1 MRITLL
7 LAFFSLSS
15 SVFGQIDQSLLV
27 IGRTTGSKTF
37 YDGNSTRIFGFAQTL
52 GAAIDIPGPTLIVN
66 EGDSIE
72 IDFWNMSQG
81 APHTIHLHG
90 LDVNQ
95 ENDGVPALSWDVG
108 HNQHGFYKFKAPHP
122 GTYLY
127 HCHVVSTIHVQA
139 GMYGVIIV
147 RPANGS
153 SNLTWL
159 GGETFDVD
167 FLFTCSEV
175 DTNWH
180 TDGVLDHPYDTI
192 NPMMAVMVPSSYAPQ
207 YYLVNGL
214 SDTQL
219 SNPANYFVA
228 GENNKVLARLV
239 NVGYYGVR
247 YIFPSALNARTV
259 SSDGRPLPMEY
270 LSDTVEVM
278 PGERY
283 GTLLQLGSDSLYPVT
298 IEYFNLNTQTVTSI
312 QTAYIRTSGLGIEL
326 NEEINNVI
334 SPNPSNGIF
343 YSNTDFEEP
352 YTVYTLLG
360 EARLTSQSKV
370 IDIQHLP
377 DGMYILKYRS
387 SIVKLIKR

>member
-1 MRITLL
+1 MRIRLL
-7 LAFFSLSS
+7 FVFFSITSS
-15 SVFGQIDQSLLV
+15 LFGQIDQSLLV
-27 IGRTTGSKTF
+27 IGRTTGTKTF
-37 YDGNSTRIFGFAQTL
+37 YDGNTTRIFGFAQTL
-52 GAAIDIPGPTLIVN
+52 GAPIDVPGPTLIVK
-66 EGDSIE
+66 EGDSVE

-95 ENDGVPALSWDVG
+95 ENDGVPMLSWDVD

-147 RPANGS
+147 QPSNGA

-159 GGETFDVD
+159 GGENFDID
-167 FLFTCSEV
+167 FLFTSSEV

-180 TDGVLDHPYDTI
+180 TDAVLDHPYDTI

-219 SNPANYFVA
+219 SNPANYFIA
-228 GENNKVLARLV
+228 AENDKVLARLV

-247 YIFPSALNARTV
+247 YIFPSTINARTV
-259 SSDGRPLPMEY
+259 SSDGRPLPLEY
-270 LSDTVEVM
+270 VSDTVEVL

-283 GTLLQLGSDSLYPVT
+283 GTLLQLGSDSIYPVRV
-298 IEYFNLNTQTVTSI
+298 EYFNLNTQAVTSI

-326 NEEINNVI
+326 LKEEKIVI
-334 SPNPSNGIF
+334 SPNPSKGLFFANV
-343 YSNTDFEEP
+343 DFEEP
-352 YTVYTLLG
+352 YTVYNLLG
-360 EARLTSQSKV
+360 EARLTSQSNV
-370 IDIQHLP
+370 IDIQDFP
-377 DGMYILKYRS
+377 DGVYLLKYRS